1 MRMFTCLEVT
11 AEQPHHSREQQHTQC
26 QQYMARRE
34 RQEQGLRVHEKMRGC
49 RQLHFPALI
58 FSTAKALPCRPDA

>member
-1 MRMFTCLEVT
+1 
-11 AEQPHHSREQQHTQC
+11 
-26 QQYMARRE
+26 MARRE